1 MLQKLTGDADG
12 SISGVDLALVRGRA
26 ALAHELAK
34 NVHRVRPLHL
44 EADLGEPDGSLRINQ
59 MILGR
64 RTHDLVV
71 ADEVDFDGVRH
82 LALQDGRVTLGSEL
96 VLGLF

>member
-1 MLQKLTGDADG
+1 
-12 SISGVDLALVRGRA
+12 
-26 ALAHELAK
+26 
-34 NVHRVRPLHL
+34 
-44 EADLGEPDGSLRINQ
+44 